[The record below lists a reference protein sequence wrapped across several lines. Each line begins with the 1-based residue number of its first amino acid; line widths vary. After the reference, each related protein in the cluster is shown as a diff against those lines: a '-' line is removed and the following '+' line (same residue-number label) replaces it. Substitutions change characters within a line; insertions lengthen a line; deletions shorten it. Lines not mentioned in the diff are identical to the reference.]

1 MLPEIEKARK
11 ALSADSEATINI
23 ETILDDEGIE
33 RVLEIDEFEEI
44 IQPVKD
50 KLSRYLSETLASL
63 EDSLNVSDIGI
74 IELLGDCT
82 RSPFILRLIEE
93 KFERTDL
100 RRTMHSTEFLARG
113 AAVCAAMYT
122 K

>member
-44 IQPVKD
+44 IQPLKD
-50 KLSRYLSETLASL
+50 KLSRYFS
-63 EDSLNVSDIGI
+63 
-74 IELLGDCT
+74 
-82 RSPFILRLIEE
+82 
-93 KFERTDL
+93 
-100 RRTMHSTEFLARG
+100 
-113 AAVCAAMYT
+113 
-122 K
+122 